1 MHQEKGYSIIHH
13 LNLDILWEKG
23 NSIHYATETVSG
35 HFWENWSEWSPA
47 C

>member
-13 LNLDILWEKG
+13 LNLDIFWEKG
-23 NSIHYATETVSG
+23 SIHYATEIVSG
-35 HFWENWSEWSPA
+35 PFWENWSEWSPA